1 MRVSIIVPVY
11 NEASTVAE
19 VLERLPA
26 LPFDKE
32 IIVVNDGST
41 DGTKAA
47 LQPFE
52 TRAGYQVH
60 HSPVNLGKG
69 SSVRIGFGMATGDII
84 TIQDAD
90 LELDPFEYPRLIEPV
105 ANGSAQVVYGSRFL
119 EGGKKGHWAFYL
131 ANRTLSGLTNV
142 LYGSRLTDIETCYKV
157 LRRDVLEK
165 LVLRGSRFEIEPEL
179 TAQLLKAGVTITELP
194 ISYNPRS
201 RAQGKKISWR
211 DGVAAVAMLVSQRLG

>member
-11 NEASTVAE
+11 NEAATVAE

-32 IIVVNDGST
+32 IIVINDGST
-41 DGTKAA
+41 DGTKQA
-47 LQPFE
+47 LAPFE
-52 TRAGYQVH
+52 SRAGFRVH

-69 SSVRIGFGMATGDII
+69 SSLRIGFGMATGDII

-90 LELDPFEYPRLIEPV
+90 LELDPLEVPRLLEPV
-105 ANGSAQVVYGSRFL
+105 IAGRADVVYGSRFL
-119 EGGKKGHWAFYL
+119 EGGRKGHWAFYM
-131 ANRTLSGLTNV
+131 ANRSLSGLTNL
-142 LYGSRLTDIETCYKV
+142 LYGSHLTDIETCYKV
-157 LRRDVLEK
+157 LRRDVLER
-165 LVLRGSRFEIEPEL
+165 LTLRASRFEIEPEL
-179 TAQLLKAGVTITELP
+179 TAQLLKAGVEILELP

-211 DGVAAVAMLVSQRLG
+211 DGVAAVAMLVSQRL

>member
-11 NEASTVAE
+11 NEAATVAE

-32 IIVVNDGST
+32 IIVINDGST
-41 DGTKAA
+41 DGTKQA
-47 LQPFE
+47 LAPFE
-52 TRAGYQVH
+52 TRPGYRVH

-69 SSVRIGFGMATGDII
+69 SSLRIGFGMATGDII

-90 LELDPFEYPRLIEPV
+90 LELDPLEVPRLLEPV
-105 ANGSAQVVYGSRFL
+105 IAGRADVVYGSRFL
-119 EGGKKGHWAFYL
+119 EGGRKGHWAFYM
-131 ANRTLSGLTNV
+131 ANRSLSGLTNL
-142 LYGSRLTDIETCYKV
+142 LYGSHLTDIETCYKV
-157 LRRDVLEK
+157 LRRDVLER
-165 LVLRGSRFEIEPEL
+165 LTLRASRFEIEPEL
-179 TAQLLKAGVTITELP
+179 TAQLLKAGVEILELP

-211 DGVAAVAMLVSQRLG
+211 DGVAAVAMLVSQRL